1 MADNDEGMD
10 LVPQGLEEVG
20 SGTSVGSVA
29 AGDAVLLRAHM
40 AQVLNVLSKGPAEE
54 MELLSR
60 IDAGLEQCAL
70 ATGGTG
76 RQIREAWTVGVRAFL
91 REP

>member
-1 MADNDEGMD
+1 MEDQDSSMD
-10 LVPQGLEEVG
+10 LVAATVG
-20 SGTSVGSVA
+20 GGSTPSEASVA
-29 AGDAVLLRAHM
+29 AGEALVLRAHL
-40 AQVLNVLSKGPAEE
+40 AAHLQRLSKGPAEE

-76 RQIREAWTVGVRAFL
+76 RQIREAWTVGVQAFL

>member
-1 MADNDEGMD
+1 MADSEEGMD
-10 LVPQGLEEVG
+10 LVAG
-20 SGTSVGSVA
+20 SPGDGSVA
-29 AGDAVLLRAHM
+29 SSASGEALILRAHL
-40 AQVLNVLSKGPAEE
+40 AAHLQRLAKGPAEE